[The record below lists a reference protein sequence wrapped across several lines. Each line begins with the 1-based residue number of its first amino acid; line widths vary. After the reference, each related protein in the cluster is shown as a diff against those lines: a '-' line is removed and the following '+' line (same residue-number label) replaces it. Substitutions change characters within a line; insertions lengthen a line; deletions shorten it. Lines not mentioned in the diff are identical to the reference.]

1 MIGEPLV
8 CGVDESPH
16 AADVV
21 AVAVALAERL
31 GLRLRLVHSVQ
42 PDVFLAGDERRE
54 LLRAGEQRLEALGA
68 NDSPED
74 RIIELGDPAALLR
87 SALEEGAALAVVGS
101 RGRGP
106 GRAALLGSV
115 SNALV
120 GSSPCP
126 VVVVPPGAATEISP
140 TPTVVCGVDGSPAAE
155 AGLEYAGG
163 LARALGG
170 SLLAVHVR
178 SGALEPHATSLIPG
192 RQPFSGP
199 IEDQRVT
206 VATLERPL
214 AHLALDVPTGTRVES
229 GQVATRLT
237 AVAAEEASALLVVGS
252 RRHGLVRAAVFGS
265 VSSQL
270 AASAPVPV
278 VIVPV
283 KDADPHGSKR

>member
-115 SNALV
+115 
-120 GSSPCP
+120 
-126 VVVVPPGAATEISP
+126 
-140 TPTVVCGVDGSPAAE
+140 
-155 AGLEYAGG
+155 
-163 LARALGG
+163 
-170 SLLAVHVR
+170 
-178 SGALEPHATSLIPG
+178 
-192 RQPFSGP
+192 
-199 IEDQRVT
+199 
-206 VATLERPL
+206 
-214 AHLALDVPTGTRVES
+214 
-229 GQVATRLT
+229 
-237 AVAAEEASALLVVGS
+237 
-252 RRHGLVRAAVFGS
+252 
-265 VSSQL
+265 
-270 AASAPVPV
+270 
-278 VIVPV
+278 
-283 KDADPHGSKR
+283 

>member
-1 MIGEPLV
+1 MSAGALV
-8 CGVDESPH
+8 CGVDDSPH

-42 PDVFLAGDERRE
+42 PGVFLAGDERRE
-54 LLRAGEQRLEALGA
+54 VLRAGEQRLEALGA

-74 RIIELGDPAALLR
+74 RIIELGDPAALLQ

-120 GSSPCP
+120 GTSPCP
-126 VVVVPPGAATEISP
+126 VVVVPPGAGTEISTAP
-140 TPTVVCGVDGSPAAE
+140 SVVCGVDGSPAAH
-155 AGLEYAGG
+155 AGLEYAAE
-163 LARALGG
+163 LASALGG

-199 IEDQRVT
+199 IEDARVS

-214 AHLALDVPTGTRVES
+214 AQLALDIPVGMRVES
-229 GQVATRLT
+229 GHVAARLA
-237 AVAAEEASALLVVGS
+237 AVAAEDPSAILVVGS
-252 RRHGLVRAAVFGS
+252 RRHGLVRSAVFGS

-283 KDADPHGSKR
+283 QDADARGSKR